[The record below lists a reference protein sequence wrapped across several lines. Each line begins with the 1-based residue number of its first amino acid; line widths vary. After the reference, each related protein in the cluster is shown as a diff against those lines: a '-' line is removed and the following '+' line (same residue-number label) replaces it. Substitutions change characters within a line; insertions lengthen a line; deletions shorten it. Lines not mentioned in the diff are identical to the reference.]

1 MGQLG
6 NQGIFEIYLP
16 KTFYKQRDKNYQADC
31 HQISYRALWLELHR
45 RGHEIVSV
53 TTDPINNS
61 SLTNYT
67 EIDLKYFYNHNFP
80 EYKTLLPYASVT
92 KASLKLQLLE
102 VERRM
107 VWAALHILNR
117 EVFKKPE
124 MKKLYAP
131 GSNEHFDAVIVAQ
144 GPTVSMN
151 AFAYRFN
158 APLIEDA
165 IAKEYLGQDLP
176 HIDDI
181 TRNMSIYLVNKHPT
195 FLHGKPEQ
203 PNVIFYHGFHIA
215 KAPDT
220 LPEFVLIFSLAAH
233 PNIKLFIYQG
243 GQQSTEEAIY
253 YGIPLIG
260 FPIIWDQIYQV
271 QNIVRLGVGIQLQ
284 IDNLSNKSIMASIH
298 EVISNKRY
306 KNQMEHLSKLFKDS
320 PYDSLQNAVQ
330 WIEYVI
336 RLNGTPFLR
345 NSLGDEPWY
354 QRYDWDIIG
363 FLAIVLFIASLI
375 SIWALLQIFRFHLRL
390 LSNSLCHHVVFRA
403 LCLALNKRG
412 HELTVI
418 TPHPIKDSTLKN
430 YTEIGLDL
438 HEINKYYHLVSQLPM
453 IEFLKFLW
461 KLSHQVSIKIFED
474 LKFKELYRHDS
485 NEKFDAVI
493 LESLGL
499 EQEIVKKYLGNDI
512 PYIVD
517 IMKNMS
523 VMLVNENPILAYPRP
538 EQPNAIFFNGIHI
551 QKTPPSLPKDLGQF
565 LDDAMEGFI
574 YVSFGTT
581 CHDLPKETLKNI
593 VEVFS
598 KLPYKIV
605 WKFDCELPEKLDNA
619 FISEWFLQQGVL
631 GGTQSTEE
639 AVHYAVPILGIPTIS
654 EQENRVRRLVS
665 LGAAIYIK
673 FNELTKE
680 RLDSAIYQILND
692 KSYKEKMMYLSS
704 LFKNQPYNS
713 TENLIWWIEFVMR
726 HKGVNHLRFSDSDK
740 PWYQRYDIDI
750 IALLA
755 TALFIIE
762 CVIALTI
769 IQIIRFTLN
778 NIV

>member
-1 MGQLG
+1 MWTKTCIAFIIAFLCVIVQY
-6 NQGIFEIYLP
+6 NVIYAKRILAISNFP
-16 KTFYKQRDKNYQADC
+16 SYS

-158 APLIEDA
+158 APLIGISSTDVFNHLRYTFGSLLLPSHISNWQTNTPVEKNMSFWRRLVNFYEVWRQMYFWANEHTVIEDA

-220 LPEFVLIFSLAAH
+220 LPENVKQFLDDAKEGFIYVSLGTNVRWEDLPNNALEAFVEAFSALPYKFIWKFNPDLLPKKFKNILALNWLPQQSILAH

-390 LSNSLCHHVVFRA
+390 LSNSL
-403 LCLALNKRG
+403 
-412 HELTVI
+412 
-418 TPHPIKDSTLKN
+418 
-430 YTEIGLDL
+430 
-438 HEINKYYHLVSQLPM
+438 
-453 IEFLKFLW
+453 W
-461 KLSHQVSIKIFED
+461 
-474 LKFKELYRHDS
+474 
-485 NEKFDAVI
+485 
-493 LESLGL
+493 
-499 EQEIVKKYLGNDI
+499 
-512 PYIVD
+512 
-517 IMKNMS
+517 
-523 VMLVNENPILAYPRP
+523 
-538 EQPNAIFFNGIHI
+538 
-551 QKTPPSLPKDLGQF
+551 
-565 LDDAMEGFI
+565 
-574 YVSFGTT
+574 
-581 CHDLPKETLKNI
+581 
-593 VEVFS
+593 
-598 KLPYKIV
+598 
-605 WKFDCELPEKLDNA
+605 
-619 FISEWFLQQGVL
+619 
-631 GGTQSTEE
+631 
-639 AVHYAVPILGIPTIS
+639 
-654 EQENRVRRLVS
+654 
-665 LGAAIYIK
+665 
-673 FNELTKE
+673 
-680 RLDSAIYQILND
+680 
-692 KSYKEKMMYLSS
+692 
-704 LFKNQPYNS
+704 
-713 TENLIWWIEFVMR
+713 
-726 HKGVNHLRFSDSDK
+726 
-740 PWYQRYDIDI
+740 
-750 IALLA
+750 
-755 TALFIIE
+755 
-762 CVIALTI
+762 
-769 IQIIRFTLN
+769 
-778 NIV
+778 